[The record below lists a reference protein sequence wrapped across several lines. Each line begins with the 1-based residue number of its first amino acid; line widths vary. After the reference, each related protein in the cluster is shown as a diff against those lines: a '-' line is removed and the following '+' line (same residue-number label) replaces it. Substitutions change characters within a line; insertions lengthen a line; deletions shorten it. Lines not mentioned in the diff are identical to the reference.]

1 MMKLGNISTT
11 VKSMQVSCI
20 ILLVTLIT
28 PGCNSAELGRT
39 GIDATLAALVPPDA
53 TMLAGARMDAIRST
67 PLYKKLLAQKRL
79 DQLDEFARRTGFDPR
94 RDVRELLI
102 GSNGKEAIVAARG
115 TFNSRAFEG
124 ITKSSYKG
132 YTLYTRDVGGVALI
146 DSSTAVAGNL
156 SALHAVLDRY
166 RTGSRSGPVELLS
179 RARQIPPENQI
190 WSVSSGF
197 ESFITGAIP
206 QAGNAAN
213 VGRILQSLENTTA
226 AADLHTGVNGFLN
239 GLCRTEADAKNLGD
253 AARGLAGLGRL
264 SVPEN
269 QPELLRVWDGIQ
281 VEQQQRTVKITI
293 VIPENLLEKLIDLL
307 GTQPKLRMPISQL
320 ESAQPRSAIS
330 SD

>member
-1 MMKLGNISTT
+1 MTKSGNISIA
-11 VKSMQVSCI
+11 VKRIQAGCL
-20 ILLVTLIT
+20 ILLVTLMT
-28 PGCNSAELGRT
+28 PGCGSAELGRT

-53 TMLAGARMDAIRST
+53 TMLAGARMDVIRST

-79 DQLDEFARRTGFDPR
+79 EQLDEFARRTGFDPR
-94 RDVRELLI
+94 RDVRELLV
-102 GSNGKEAIVAARG
+102 GSNGKDSIVAARG
-115 TFNSRAFEG
+115 TFNPRVFEG
-124 ITKSSYKG
+124 VTKSSYKG
-132 YTLYTRDVGGVALI
+132 YSLYTRDAGAVALL

-156 SALHAVLDRY
+156 AALHAVLDRY
-166 RTGSRSGPVELLS
+166 KAGGRSGPSELLS
-179 RARQIPPENQI
+179 RARQIPPENQV

-226 AADLHTGVNGFLN
+226 AADFRTGINGFLS
-239 GLCRTEADAKNLGD
+239 GLCRTEAGAKNLGD

-269 QPELLRVWDGIQ
+269 QPELLRLWDGIQ
-281 VEQQQRTVKITI
+281 VEQQQRTVRIT
-293 VIPENLLEKLIDLL
+293 VAIPENLLEKLIDVL
-307 GTQPKLRMPISQL
+307 GTQPNLRMPVSQPP
-320 ESAQPRSAIS
+320 SVQRQRAIS